1 MAIRTTVALVRAV
14 MGLEPGEESSSL
26 SPFIETANSIVT
38 DKCVDTDTYTYT
50 AAKLELIERWL
61 SAHFY
66 TVFDGQTTV
75 EQVASLRQQYAFKI
89 DLYLN
94 NTKYGQVAL
103 SLDVNG
109 ALAAYQ
115 QELLN
120 GKRACRVTWL
130 GRPMDGISQGV

>member
-1 MAIRTTVALVRAV
+1 MAIRTTAALVRGV
-14 MGLEPGEESSSL
+14 LGMEPGDEEAVL
-26 SPFIETANSIVT
+26 TPYIETANSVVT

-66 TVFDGQTTV
+66 TVFSGQTTV

-103 SLDVNG
+103 SLDTNG

-120 GKRACRVTWL
+120 GKRRCNVTWL
-130 GRPMDGISQGV
+130 GRPMDGILEV